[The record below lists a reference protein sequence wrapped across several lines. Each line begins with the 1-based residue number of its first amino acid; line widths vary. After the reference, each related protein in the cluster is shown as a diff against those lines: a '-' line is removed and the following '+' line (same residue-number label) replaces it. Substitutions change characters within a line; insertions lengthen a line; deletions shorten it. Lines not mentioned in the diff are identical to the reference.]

1 MKTAEK
7 AKATSRVK
15 TANGRK
21 VKPRGRPRK
30 KEADMKSETILT
42 KCTKEFKEQF
52 YKLVEERQRTVS
64 ELSKEILENWMKA
77 QAKQTSMFE

>member
-1 MKTAEK
+1 
-7 AKATSRVK
+7 
-15 TANGRK
+15 
-21 VKPRGRPRK
+21 
-30 KEADMKSETILT
+30 MKSETILT